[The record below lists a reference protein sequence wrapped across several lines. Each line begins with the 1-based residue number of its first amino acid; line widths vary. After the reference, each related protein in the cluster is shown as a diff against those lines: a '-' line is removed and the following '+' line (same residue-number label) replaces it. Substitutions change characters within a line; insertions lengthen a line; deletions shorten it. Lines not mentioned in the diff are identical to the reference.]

1 MDLKLDN
8 SLVFLAPANI
18 KNMIR
23 LGRYGDGG
31 YVIPEYV
38 LSNTDALIS
47 LGISTDW
54 SFDSDWYKL
63 NPSKIH
69 AYDGTIDPS
78 TFDLVLKEQFNDF
91 FKNNVALFKSNVGI
105 KQGEVRLETVID
117 NIASEKIFLKM
128 DIEGSEYGLISSIL
142 NASDKIVGMVIE
154 FHAISLLREQF
165 ASSIKSLQEH
175 YDIVHIHANNFG
187 GVCDDKLPHTLEITF
202 LKHEFSVKERRYHA
216 YLENLDTP
224 NCISEEDYK
233 IYFGV

>member
-1 MDLKLDN
+1 MKLKLDD
-8 SLVFLAPANI
+8 SLLFLAPADI
-18 KNMIR
+18 KYMVR
-23 LGRYGDGG
+23 LGRVGDGG
-31 YVIPEYV
+31 YVIPGYV

-54 SFDSDWYKL
+54 SFDSDWYKV

-78 TFDLVLKEQFNDF
+78 TFDPHLKEQFDAFFKNDVVL
-91 FKNNVALFKSNVGI
+91 FKNNVGI
-105 KQGEVRLETVID
+105 KEGEVRLETVID

-128 DIEGSEYGLISSIL
+128 DIEGSEYGLIPSIV

-165 ASSIKSLQEH
+165 ANSIKALQEH

-187 GVCDDKLPHTLEITF
+187 GVCDDNLPHTLEITL
-202 LKHEFSVKERRYHA
+202 LKHEFSVKERRYYA
-216 YLENLDTP
+216 YIEHLDTP